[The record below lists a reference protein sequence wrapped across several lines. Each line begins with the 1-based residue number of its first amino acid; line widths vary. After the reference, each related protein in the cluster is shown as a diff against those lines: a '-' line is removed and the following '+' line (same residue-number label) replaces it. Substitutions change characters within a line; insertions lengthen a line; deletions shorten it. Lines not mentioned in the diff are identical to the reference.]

1 MSVGRSKN
9 LGRQVVI
16 RGLLKEK
23 FLVIFL
29 QESRR
34 AIVPTALPVPTV
46 LLWRRRRRQWGK
58 YISKVSQR
66 KDDHKSYWILSL
78 DIAVSVEIRSSCKL
92 HSFLQ
97 LGEFETLAI
106 APINCGALSGRHRS
120 TGIPWSRLGWQQ
132 GRGARRTGARV
143 RSLRRN

>member
-1 MSVGRSKN
+1 MILTQRS
-9 LGRQVVI
+9 G
-16 RGLLKEK
+16 G
-23 FLVIFL
+23 
-29 QESRR
+29 
-34 AIVPTALPVPTV
+34 TAA
-46 LLWRRRRRQWGK
+46 
-58 YISKVSQR
+58 SKVSQR

-120 TGIPWSRLGWQQ
+120 TGIPAWSRLGWQQ
-132 GRGARRTGARV
+132 GRVARRTGARV